1 MPAPAMKY
9 QAMATEAVADQGF
22 QESQLFEYHLYTL
35 GRRTDLP
42 DQSTKQL
49 ELFPAVTGAGCRREL
64 VFTATPSYYNYGAAM
79 TDQGFGATQ
88 RGEAGAFLEFENREA
103 NRLGIPLPGSKAPG
117 ALRLLRGSRRGRL
130 LVDRER
136 YPVGGTV
143 MVRLIVP
150 EAGGAGRTATCRV
163 VAPDGSRTA
172 VTLTAEPGRSD
183 VLRGSFV
190 ATREGGWQIDADL
203 GGGADE
209 PLGRRIQAHLPDR
222 ELAQP
227 RIDRGLLEELAAA
240 TGGRAW
246 FLHDTAWTPES
257 ARELAAKLPDRSRR
271 EYEAGAPDRT
281 FKQRLNGILLAVAA
295 GMLCSEWILRRLAKL
310 A

>member
-1 MPAPAMKY
+1 MWLGARTRDGAD
-9 QAMATEAVADQGF
+9 AEFLWLAGTRGASEAVWSA
-22 QESQLFEYHLYTL
+22 
-35 GRRTDLP
+35 
-42 DQSTKQL
+42 
-49 ELFPAVTGAGCRREL
+49 FPGIYARCPAGPEK
-64 VFTATPSYYNYGAAM
+64 P
-79 TDQGFGATQ
+79 GATVY
-88 RGEAGAFLEFENREA
+88 A
-103 NRLGIPLPGSKAPG
+103 RLGPPGSTDSAAAAGPLPIFIAGQLYGSGTVVYAG
-117 ALRLLRGSRRGRL
+117 SGEFWRLRSIEIAAHERLTTQIMRHVSQGRLLRGSRRGRL

-222 ELAQP
+222 ELARP